1 MSECKSG
8 GSESGG
14 LHVSVTPVLG
24 CWHATASGERHVSD
38 TTILECWHATAS
50 GGALTFIATST
61 DEASAMFV
69 KSGGGGA
76 KSVGVWV
83 VVAELGVV
91 SVGRKEGCVRGDR
104 WNPPVNGNSL
114 IP

>member
-38 TTILECWHATAS
+38 TTVLECWHATAS
-50 GGALTFIATST
+50 GGALTFIAPST

-83 VVAELGVV
+83 VAELVVV

>member
-1 MSECKSG
+1 MSECESG

-24 CWHATASGERHVSD
+24 CWHATASGERHFQD
-38 TTILECWHATAS
+38 TPVLGRWHATAS
-50 GGALTFIATST
+50 GGALTFIAPST

-83 VVAELGVV
+83 VAELVVV